1 MHLRFAGAALWAAL
15 HVTAAWS
22 QAAPSPGHQGHH
34 PAKGEGTPAAKAERR
49 PAAKAPPSRPTGAY
63 RSPFADY
70 RPFAA
75 DEPLKDWRRA
85 NDEVHEAGGHVGL
98 MKAEPKR

>member
-15 HVTAAWS
+15 HVTTAWP
-22 QAAPSPGHQGHH
+22 QAVPSPGHRGNH
-34 PAKGEGTPAAKAERR
+34 PAKDAGTPAAKVESR
-49 PAAKAPPSRPTGAY
+49 PAAKTPAPRPTGTY

-70 RPFAA
+70 RPFAG

-85 NDEVHEAGGHVGL
+85 NDEVRDAGGHVGL

>member
-22 QAAPSPGHQGHH
+22 QAAPSQGHQGHH
-34 PAKGEGTPAAKAERR
+34 TAKGADAPAAKAEGR
-49 PAAKAPPSRPTGAY
+49 PAAKTAPSRPTGAY
-63 RSPFADY
+63 QSSFADY
-70 RPFAA
+70 RPFTA
-75 DEPLKDWRRA
+75 DEPLKNWRRA
-85 NDEVHEAGGHVGL
+85 NDEVRDAGGHVGL

>member
-1 MHLRFAGAALWAAL
+1 MHLRFVGAALWAAF
-15 HVTAAWS
+15 HVTASGS
-22 QAAPSPGHQGHH
+22 QAAPSPGHPGHH
-34 PAKGEGTPAAKAERR
+34 PDKGAGTPAAKAESR
-49 PAAKAPPSRPTGAY
+49 PAAKASPPRASGAY

-70 RPFAA
+70 RPFAT

-85 NDEVHEAGGHVGL
+85 NDEVREASGHVGL

>member
-1 MHLRFAGAALWAAL
+1 MNLRYAGAALWAAL
-15 HVTAAWS
+15 HVAAAWS
-22 QAAPSPGHQGHH
+22 QQSSPGHPGHH
-34 PAKGEGTPAAKAERR
+34 PAKGDRAPAAKAEGR
-49 PAAKAPPSRPTGAY
+49 PAAKAPPSRPPGAY

-70 RPFAA
+70 RPFTT

-85 NDEVHEAGGHVGL
+85 NEDVHEAGGHVGL

>member
-22 QAAPSPGHQGHH
+22 QAAPSPGYQGHH
-34 PAKGEGTPAAKAERR
+34 PAKGADAPAANAEGR
-49 PAAKAPPSRPTGAY
+49 PAAKTPPSRPTGAY
-63 RSPFADY
+63 QSPFADY
-70 RPFAA
+70 RPFTA

-85 NDEVHEAGGHVGL
+85 NDEVREAGGHVGL